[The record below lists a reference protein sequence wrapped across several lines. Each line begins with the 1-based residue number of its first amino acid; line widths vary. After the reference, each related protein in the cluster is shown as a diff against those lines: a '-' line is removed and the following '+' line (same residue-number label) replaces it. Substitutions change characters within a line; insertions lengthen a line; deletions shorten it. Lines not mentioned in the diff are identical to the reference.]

1 MDFDENIERVYYST
15 IKFSSNNEHSE
26 IQVLQM
32 LEEAGYTNKTWGI
45 NTSGRGKYV
54 EVKFNNKRDCD
65 SLIQSGIFDSEFN
78 ETYTVE
84 PAFEANKTQITVFN
98 VPLGAS
104 GTAVQV

>member
-32 LEEAGYTNKTWGI
+32 LEEAGYTKKTWGI

-65 SLIQSGIFDSEFN
+65 SLIV
-78 ETYTVE
+78 TVE
-84 PAFEANKTQITVFN
+84 FLTANLMKHILWNRLLRQIRRK
-98 VPLGAS
+98 
-104 GTAVQV
+104 